1 MSEVIQENWVYIATA
16 YIAFFAFLLYRAVF
30 ANRGKI
36 KVRVKTP
43 SKEWVKWCK
52 PLDDGET
59 IVVEKAKAKK
69 AGWSFKF
76 TNKSL
81 VPFRSWGRQMFA
93 IDVFYHAPKAIE
105 YDFTQDTAT
114 APKLTKDQVKE
125 FATWEALKARYAK
138 IAGAKF
144 PTWFM
149 VLVVVLLI
157 VNIILQLLSS
167 GRIRIG

>member
-1 MSEVIQENWVYIATA
+1 MSEVIQENWY
-16 YIAFFAFLLYRAVF
+16 YFLAMYLGVFGWILYKAVL
-30 ANRGKI
+30 AHRGKI

-59 IVVEKAKAKK
+59 IVVEKAKTKK

-105 YDFTQDTAT
+105 YDFSQDAVT
-114 APKLTKDQVKE
+114 APKLTKDQVME

-138 IAGAKF
+138 ITGAKF

-157 VNIILQLLSS
+157 VIIVMQLITS

>member
-1 MSEVIQENWVYIATA
+1 MSEVIQEYWYI
-16 YIAFFAFLLYRAVF
+16 FLVMYLGVFGWIFYKAVF

-36 KVRVKTP
+36 KVRIKTP
-43 SKEWVKWCK
+43 TKEWIKWCK

-59 IVVEKAKAKK
+59 IVVEKGKTKR

-81 VPFRSWGRQMFA
+81 VPFRSWGRQFFA
-93 IDVFYHAPKAIE
+93 IDIFYHAENAIE
-105 YDFTQDTAT
+105 YDFSQDKAT

-138 IAGAKF
+138 ITGAKF

-149 VLVVVLLI
+149 VLVLLLLI
-157 VNIILQLLSS
+157 INLVMQLVTS